1 MVTDKEGYIHL
12 VQFLTENL
20 GLFET
25 PDSAV
30 VSTDTVMELF
40 EEQLSAQ
47 IIMVCGQN
55 PSLSFA
61 ERNMIIREVD
71 AIVYDLEEILATVAN
86 HYATPAQ
93 TLFITDFSGL
103 IKNLFDQ
110 EISKAQKVLS

>member
-1 MVTDKEGYIHL
+1 MVTDKDGYMHL
-12 VQFLTENL
+12 VQYLTEHL

-25 PDSAV
+25 PSSEVISD
-30 VSTDTVMELF
+30 DTVMELF

-61 ERNMIIREVD
+61 QRNMIIREVD
-71 AIVYDLEEILATVAN
+71 AIVYDLEEILASVAN
-86 HYATPAQ
+86 HKATPAQ
-93 TLFITDFSGL
+93 TLFITEFSGF

-110 EISKAQKVLS
+110 EIAKQQVSA

>member
-1 MVTDKEGYIHL
+1 MVTDKDGYMYLI
-12 VQFLTENL
+12 QYLTEHL

-25 PDSAV
+25 PDTQS
-30 VSTDTVMELF
+30 VSDDTVMELF

-61 ERNMIIREVD
+61 ERNTIIREVD
-71 AIVYDLEEILATVAN
+71 AIVYDLEEILASVAN
-86 HYATPAQ
+86 HKATPAQ
-93 TLFITDFSGL
+93 MLFVAEFSGL

-110 EISKAQKVLS
+110 EIAKLQAHA